1 MDGCES
7 CVKKLELRTSLAIQ
21 WLRICALQ
29 GAWVQFRIEE
39 LRSHKPHGAAK
50 KLKKKKSKSL
60 NFILQAMGSY
70 CEFYSGE

>member
-7 CVKKLELRTSLAIQ
+7 CVKKLELRTSLAVQ

-29 GAWVQFRIEE
+29 GAWVRFRIKE

-50 KLKKKKSKSL
+50 KLKKKK
-60 NFILQAMGSY
+60 I
-70 CEFYSGE
+70 